1 MDPISKKMNQL
12 EAQESD
18 EAADDK
24 NEEEKFA
31 SVIRE
36 DDQ

>member
-1 MDPISKKMNQL
+1 MDPISKKNNKL

-18 EAADDK
+18 EDVNDK
-24 NEEEKFA
+24 NEEEQFA

-36 DDQ
+36 DD